1 MGGISVG
8 GFSAGA
14 AAGVLGVSMGGSDSL
29 VSTGGTVR
37 PGEFSVCGSVVGAGV
52 GRGLLGILAESLE
65 YMGMPEFEGS
75 MNGPG
80 AMMTGL
86 FGTTGM

>member
-1 MGGISVG
+1 MGGISVD

-37 PGEFSVCGSVVGAGV
+37 PGEFSACGRVVGVGV
-52 GRGLLGILAESLE
+52 GRGLVGI
-65 YMGMPEFEGS
+65 
-75 MNGPG
+75 
-80 AMMTGL
+80 
-86 FGTTGM
+86 